1 MYWLLTL
8 MLPYLALFL
17 YLQFVFS
24 RYKAGKVIP
33 GRSGG
38 KKPLLLSLVIPF
50 RNEAGSLPGLLDDLA
65 RQDLDPSL
73 FEIIFVDD
81 GSTDAGMDIIKSS
94 SVLLRG
100 AKTLATGGKGK
111 KKAMAMGIGNAR
123 GDYIVTTDA
132 DCRVSKEWLK
142 DIYREL
148 STSGADML
156 IGPVD
161 IIDEGGLVNRLVQL
175 EFLALQAVTEIFA
188 RPGKAV
194 MCNAANLCFRN
205 PGMARYEKMVKTG
218 LPSGDDIFLME
229 SFRREGKTIRWLD
242 TPGAMVMT
250 KAPGSVHALF
260 SQRIRWTSKSPFY
273 SDTLLLSLAALV
285 LLTNL
290 LIVAV
295 FIASFFM
302 SSLWLILFLL
312 YLIKALPDYLLLSTI
327 TSRRASRNLMA
338 LFLPAHLL
346 YPFYVTISAVAG
358 MVKGLFTRAR
368 AE

>member
-8 MLPYLALFL
+8 MLPYLTLFL
-17 YLQFVFS
+17 YLEVLFS
-24 RYKAGKVIP
+24 RTKKRKETTA
-33 GRSGG
+33 RAQG
-38 KKPLLLSLVIPF
+38 KKPQLLSLVIPF
-50 RNEAGSLPGLLDDLA
+50 KNEAAGLPGLLDDLA
-65 RQDLDPSL
+65 RQVLDPAL

-94 SVLLRG
+94 GLSKG
-100 AKTLATGGKGK
+100 ATTLDTGGKGK

-175 EFLALQAVTEIFA
+175 EFLALQGVTEIFA

-194 MCNAANLCFRN
+194 MCNAANMCFRN
-205 PGMARYEKMVKTG
+205 PGPACYEKMVKAG

-229 SFRREGKTIRWLD
+229 SFRREGKKIRWLD
-242 TPGAMVMT
+242 SPGAMVMT
-250 KAPGSVHALF
+250 EAPRSVRALF
-260 SQRIRWTSKSPFY
+260 RQRIRWTSKSPFY
-273 SDTLLLSLAALV
+273 SDPLLLSMAALV
-285 LLTNL
+285 FLTNMF
-290 LIVAV
+290 IVAV
-295 FIASFFM
+295 FIASFFFTP
-302 SSLWLILFLL
+302 LWMIFALL
-312 YLIKALPDYLLLSTI
+312 LVIKAIPDYRLLEAI
-327 TSRRASRNLMA
+327 ASERGKRHLMA

-346 YPFYVTISAVAG
+346 YPFYVSMSGLAG
-358 MVKGLFTRAR
+358 MIKGLFSSRSPAK
-368 AE
+368 

>member
-17 YLQFVFS
+17 YLEVLFS
-24 RYKAGKVIP
+24 RTKKRKETPSRAQ
-33 GRSGG
+33 G
-38 KKPLLLSLVIPF
+38 KKPQLLSLVIPF
-50 RNEAGSLPGLLDDLA
+50 KNEAAGLPGLIDDLA
-65 RQDLDPSL
+65 RQVLDPSL

-94 SVLLRG
+94 SGLLQG
-100 AKTLATGGKGK
+100 AQTLATGGKGK

-194 MCNAANLCFRN
+194 MCNAANMCFRN
-205 PGMARYEKMVKTG
+205 PGKARYEKMVKTG

-242 TPGAMVMT
+242 SPGAMVMT
-250 KAPGSVHALF
+250 KAPRSVHALF

-273 SDTLLLSLAALV
+273 SDPLLLSLAALV

-295 FIASFFM
+295 FIASFFFTP
-302 SSLWLILFLL
+302 LWLIIALFLV
-312 YLIKALPDYLLLSTI
+312 IKAIPDYRLLAAI
-327 TSRRASRNLMA
+327 ASERGKRHLMA

-358 MVKGLFTRAR
+358 MIKGLFSLPPRM
-368 AE
+368 